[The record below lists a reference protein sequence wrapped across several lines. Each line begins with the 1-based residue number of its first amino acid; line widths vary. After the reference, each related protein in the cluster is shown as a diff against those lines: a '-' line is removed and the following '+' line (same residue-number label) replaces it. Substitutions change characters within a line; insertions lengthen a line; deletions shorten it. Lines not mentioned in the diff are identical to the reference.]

1 MGGPL
6 YGLQTADSSSCP
18 HMGREQGE
26 ESSCLVTLR
35 KVPTNPIHG
44 GSSLMTSSHPDYP
57 EAPPPAAIILGDRD
71 PNMPF
76 EGSSHSVCN
85 SWENEELS
93 SGEGLS
99 FHLKHLLWQAG
110 VPPMGRVRPWG
121 DLSDH

>member
-57 EAPPPAAIILGDRD
+57 EAPPPTAIILGDRD
-71 PNMPF
+71 PNMPLR
-76 EGSSHSVCN
+76 EAVIQSVTV
-85 SWENEELS
+85 
-93 SGEGLS
+93 GKMKS
-99 FHLKHLLWQAG
+99 FHQGK
-110 VPPMGRVRPWG
+110 
-121 DLSDH
+121 DLVFI